1 MIKISKK
8 ADYAVLV
15 MANLAHRTLANG
27 GAESM
32 PPASAQDIADQ
43 VGLSRALVANILK
56 RQFAEF
62 IQGVIDTRLAI
73 GHIAQQGGGTDGKA
87 VDLVKLDPV
96 EAVAASG

>member
-1 MIKISKK
+1 MAPNPAMIKISKK

-32 PPASAQDIADQ
+32 PPASAQEIADQ

-56 RQFAEF
+56 ALTRAE
-62 IQGVIDTRLAI
+62 L
-73 GHIAQQGGGTDGKA
+73 
-87 VDLVKLDPV
+87 L
-96 EAVAASG
+96 E